1 MIFKSKKKPLLAC
14 HVIHSV
20 PGRIRIGCRALQ
32 FLGEQKE
39 EIESRLAKDF
49 AVTNATLSSV
59 TENVVIEFDPGKTSA
74 KTVLEST
81 ENIIGQ
87 FSTVAYR
94 RDKEIQSELTVQE
107 RRIQEEPINEMLM
120 RIGINTLT
128 ILFGFI
134 RKPSPPATFLQKF
147 TNMNALTALSLSK
160 PIFQSGFN
168 ALRHHR
174 RPNADTLSAAAILA
188 SLISGKSGS
197 SLTIILLADIA
208 ELLTAYTMERT
219 RSAIKDMLSI
229 EDQSAWKVMPNGKEV
244 RVPLNEI
251 APEDLVAVHTGDKV
265 PIDGTVTEGEASVD
279 QASLTG
285 EFMPAVKSAQD
296 KIYAGSTVKTG
307 NLIIRADRVGDD
319 RAISRIV
326 HMVEEAQSRK
336 APVQAYADRF
346 SAQFIPVNFLLSF
359 IVYLITRSPV
369 RALNMLIIDY
379 SCGVRLSTATAFA
392 AAICR
397 AASQGVLVKGGNFIE
412 TLNDSDTL
420 ILDKTGTITEGK
432 PKVVSIHP
440 ASGNHTGAKE
450 IVQYA
455 AACEETANHPIAL
468 AILQQAREMG
478 WDIPDHS
485 KINVV
490 LGKGVETTVKRQ
502 KVRVGSGQFMMDSG
516 IPITVPDQ
524 TIQNMTQSG
533 ENVVYVSR
541 GKKML
546 GVIGIQDSLREDMK
560 KTLNRLR
567 RLGYDDIILL
577 TGDVEEHANVVAS
590 KMTVDSYKAQVLPE
604 DKADMVLR
612 KQARGNSVV
621 MVGDGVN
628 DAPALAYADVGISL
642 GRGSTEI
649 SIETAD
655 VAINSNNP
663 LYLPGII
670 GLSQKTMEIIKQ
682 NFATAIVVNSVGLIL
697 ASMGVLPVIWAAV
710 LHNATTIAVVM
721 NSGRILITDISKDI

>member
-1 MIFKSKKKPLLAC
+1 
-14 HVIHSV
+14 
-20 PGRIRIGCRALQ
+20 
-32 FLGEQKE
+32 
-39 EIESRLAKDF
+39 
-49 AVTNATLSSV
+49 
-59 TENVVIEFDPGKTSA
+59 
-74 KTVLEST
+74 
-81 ENIIGQ
+81 
-87 FSTVAYR
+87 
-94 RDKEIQSELTVQE
+94 
-107 RRIQEEPINEMLM
+107 
-120 RIGINTLT
+120 
-128 ILFGFI
+128 
-134 RKPSPPATFLQKF
+134 
-147 TNMNALTALSLSK
+147 
-160 PIFQSGFN
+160 
-168 ALRHHR
+168 
-174 RPNADTLSAAAILA
+174 
-188 SLISGKSGS
+188 
-197 SLTIILLADIA
+197 
-208 ELLTAYTMERT
+208 
-219 RSAIKDMLSI
+219 
-229 EDQSAWKVMPNGKEV
+229 
-244 RVPLNEI
+244 
-251 APEDLVAVHTGDKV
+251 
-265 PIDGTVTEGEASVD
+265 
-279 QASLTG
+279 
-285 EFMPAVKSAQD
+285 
-296 KIYAGSTVKTG
+296 
-307 NLIIRADRVGDD
+307 
-319 RAISRIV
+319 
-326 HMVEEAQSRK
+326 
-336 APVQAYADRF
+336 
-346 SAQFIPVNFLLSF
+346 LSF
-359 IVYLITRSPV
+359 VVYLITRSPV

-412 TLNDSDTL
+412 MLNDSDTL

-440 ASGNHTGAKE
+440 SSGNHTSAKE

-478 WDIPDHS
+478 WEIPDHS
-485 KINVV
+485 RIDVV

-502 KVRVGSGQFMMDSG
+502 KIRVGSEAYMVESK
-516 IPITVPDQ
+516 IPVTVPGA
-524 TIQNMTQSG
+524 TIQNMTQNG

-567 RLGYDDIILL
+567 RQGYDDIILL
-577 TGDVEEHANVVAS
+577 TGDVEAHANAVAS

-604 DKADMVLR
+604 DKADMVLQ

-628 DAPALAYADVGISL
+628 DAPALAYADVGVSL

-670 GLSQKTMEIIKQ
+670 GLSQKTMEIIRQ

-697 ASMGVLPVIWAAV
+697 ASMGVLPVFWAAV
-710 LHNATTIAVVM
+710 LHNATTIAVVL